1 MKRTFSSVA
10 LLLIL
15 VIPLTTMFVGTK
27 KVGASPSYD
36 SEAAVNYAE
45 TWWNGRNP
53 AYNNYGDLDCANFV
67 SQCLIAG
74 GLNLGI
80 CPYVDAWGCIPFCD
94 NLHQYLVNYLGA
106 QHEVRRRGEAE
117 PSWFSKG
124 DPAIF
129 GDDSDNW
136 RHAVFAVAEDES
148 NYVLCNAHSQNVYH
162 ISISSFFEANPDFTL
177 CNYYHISDQEP
188 LDIQLTALPSP
199 TRDIDGATISAYVT
213 SSGVPVEGAYVEFSF
228 EPEGTPH
235 NGFDDD
241 DDPDTP
247 PVAEISG
254 TTNELGEFQVHWGY
268 YDVCIVFEQII
279 TFHATASKEGYTS
292 ISDSCTLNVLP
303 VGEAPYP
310 EPLYGEVTM
319 SFPCGPH
326 NVYVTLSPATG
337 IITSGQTVYFDIQ
350 IGREI
355 DYESI
360 EELDWD
366 AIWMIPVFK
375 NKVGFRS
382 ETNTITV
389 SLPDTHEVQAE
400 VIDDEVMVEVKH
412 SLLSDDWIPI
422 SSVEDMDN
430 IISAVT
436 WLRRL
441 NAISK
446 GNWIGLAAGFIPD
459 AIATLATALYGE
471 ELGHGPEGEIFDPT
485 NEDVALDLKAFGV
498 GKFGVEG
505 FRIRLPVKFLGEGTI
520 DVNFH
525 VAFAFVSHNQYV
537 MNYAGAQFEPL
548 SFTVRP
554 RALDAY
560 LLVDLSGSFA
570 DDLPIFKVQAPNM
583 ISNLKAT
590 YPGARFGLG
599 KFEDYPIWPFGDA
612 SSGDKAYERIIDLT
626 SDTDAVLSCIS
637 SLFTRYGA
645 DGPQSQLPALY
656 QAATGA
662 GQDLSGVGFPG
673 ASIPPGQ
680 QANFRDGATKLF
692 ILWTDAPFHNPGDPG
707 TIPYPG
713 PSFDQTVEAIKAL
726 DPPMV
731 IGISSGSG
739 GVEDLRRM
747 AIATGALAPAGGVDT
762 NGDGIIDILEG
773 EPLVCAISSSGYGIA
788 EAIEALVGAAAILPI
803 ADANGPYEGEVGKA
817 VTLDGSGSFDSDGYI
832 ALYEWDFEG
841 DGVFDFSSA
850 ESTTSHIYATAF
862 TGVVILRVTDNEG
875 NTDTDEASITIVQT
889 DNIPPTTT
897 LEIGEPKYVDPMDNI
912 YVTSTT
918 PFTLTAEDNPGG
930 IGVESIFYRIY
941 NTTYDTGWLE
951 YSAPFY
957 LTGLSDGE
965 YSIDYYSTDTIGN
978 TELTNT
984 ATVIL
989 DNTPPSTTLT
999 IGEPKYISDTTY
1011 VTPDTPFTLEA
1022 TDTGSG
1028 IYSTAYRIYNT
1039 TDDSGW
1045 QTYTVPFY
1053 LTSLTDGAYTIEYNS
1068 TDNVQNTEITHA
1080 INVTLFS
1087 WNYIYQDTY
1096 GRGTTLKI
1104 NLAHKFFQFIRPDKD
1119 YGIRNATYMKQCGRA
1134 IIICHC
1140 DKQLRLIT
1148 VSVDTKIDFCYVM
1161 AWDLQTR
1168 KCYLLIDKGGIE

>member
-1 MKRTFSSVA
+1 MKKVICLMGII
-10 LLLIL
+10 LLLLQIL
-15 VIPLTTMFVGTK
+15 QI
-27 KVGASPSYD
+27 
-36 SEAAVNYAE
+36 AVMPVLAQE
-45 TWWNGRNP
+45 TLELELRAMPN
-53 AYNNYGDLDCANFV
+53 
-67 SQCLIAG
+67 
-74 GLNLGI
+74 
-80 CPYVDAWGCIPFCD
+80 
-94 NLHQYLVNYLGA
+94 
-106 QHEVRRRGEAE
+106 
-117 PSWFSKG
+117 
-124 DPAIF
+124 
-129 GDDSDNW
+129 
-136 RHAVFAVAEDES
+136 
-148 NYVLCNAHSQNVYH
+148 
-162 ISISSFFEANPDFTL
+162 
-177 CNYYHISDQEP
+177 
-188 LDIQLTALPSP
+188 P
-199 TRDIDGATISAYVT
+199 TRDIDGATISVYVT
-213 SSGVPVEGAYVEFSF
+213 SGGEPIEGAYVEFSF
-228 EPEGTPH
+228 EPGAPPH
-235 NGFDDD
+235 SGFDDD
-241 DDPDTP
+241 DDPNTP

-254 TTNELGEFQVHWGY
+254 TTNELGEFQAHWGY
-268 YDVCIVFEQII
+268 YDVCIIYEQII
-279 TFHATASKEGYTS
+279 TFHAVASKEGYTS
-292 ISDSCTLNVLP
+292 ASDSCTLNVLP
-303 VGEAPYP
+303 LGEAPYP

-319 SFPCGPH
+319 AFPCGPH

-375 NKVGFRS
+375 NTVGFRS
-382 ETNTITV
+382 EADTVTV

-422 SSVEDMDN
+422 SGVEDMDN
-430 IISAVT
+430 IISLVT

-441 NAISK
+441 NAVSK

-471 ELGHGPEGEIFDPT
+471 ELGHGPEGDPFDPN
-485 NEDVALDLKAFGV
+485 NEDVALNVTAFGV
-498 GKFGVEG
+498 GKFGVES

-525 VAFAFVSHNQYV
+525 VAFAFVSHNQWV

-599 KFEDYPIWPFGDA
+599 KFEDYPIPPFGYA
-612 SSGDKAYERIIDLT
+612 SWGDKAYERVIDLT
-626 SDTDAVLSCIS
+626 FDTDAVLSCIS
-637 SLFTRYGA
+637 ALFTRYGG

-739 GVEDLRRM
+739 GVADLRRM
-747 AIATGALAPAGGVDT
+747 AIATGALAPEGGVDT

-773 EPLVCAISSSGYGIA
+773 QPLVCAISSSGYGIA
-788 EAIEALVGAAAILPI
+788 EAIEALVGAAAVLPI

-832 ALYEWDFEG
+832 TLYEWDFEG
-841 DGVFDFSSA
+841 DGIFDFSST
-850 ESTTSHIYATAF
+850 ESTTSHTYETAF
-862 TGVVILRVTDNEG
+862 SGVVALRVTDNDG
-875 NTDTDEASITIVQT
+875 NTDTDEAAITIVQG
-889 DNIPPTTT
+889 D
-897 LEIGEPKYVDPMDNI
+897 
-912 YVTSTT
+912 TT
-918 PFTLTAEDNPGG
+918 PPETVLVFGDPKFLIDDTTFLTSATSITFLADDDPGG
-930 IGVESIFYRIY
+930 TDVASTFYRVY
-941 NTTYDTGWLE
+941 NSSYDTGWLE
-951 YSAPFY
+951 YSVPFY
-957 LTGLSDGE
+957 LTGLTDGE
-965 YSIDYYSTDTIGN
+965 YSIDYYSIDNAGN
-978 TELTNT
+978 TEPTH
-984 ATVIL
+984 TVSVTL
-989 DNTPPSTTLT
+989 DNSGPLITIENPPAGWALQD
-999 IGEPKYISDTTY
+999 G
-1011 VTPDTPFTLEA
+1011 VTFIASSIDASGTHSLNFSIREA
-1022 TDTGSG
+1022 NGDQG
-1028 IYSTAYRIYNT
+1028 IPVGFEDMPATYNT
-1039 TDDSGW
+1039 TTGKWEFFFDTLQLPDGFYIVIVSAEDNLGH
-1045 QTYTVPFY
+1045 TASITVPYSIRNWAVLELLPATPNNKAGRTMPVKFALRVSALVDPNQPFVY
-1053 LTSLTDGAYTIEYNS
+1053 NEELTIKIYA
-1068 TDNVQNTEITHA
+1068 TDNPSNILQTSTFGDTARDYRINTLSEHYIT
-1080 INVTLFS
+1080 NFK
-1087 WNYIYQDTY
+1087 
-1096 GRGTTLKI
+1096 TLKTPKTYVVEVWRKDMLI
-1104 NLAHKFFQFIRPDKD
+1104 GTFGFQ
-1119 YGIRNATYMKQCGRA
+1119 
-1134 IIICHC
+1134 
-1140 DKQLRLIT
+1140 T
-1148 VSVDTKIDFCYVM
+1148 VK
-1161 AWDLQTR
+1161 
-1168 KCYLLIDKGGIE
+1168 